1 MFPAVEVQSLN
12 HWTTREV
19 SFMVFYEIISPRF
32 LLSMSPW
39 YFLVSEVSFFQSS
52 SQKAGLNNP
61 TLIPSYNCTSIW
73 GQAVGG

>member
-1 MFPAVEVQSLN
+1 MSVEVQSLN
-12 HWTTREV
+12 HWNTRVV

-52 SQKAGLNNP
+52 SQKAGLNNL
-61 TLIPSYNCTSIW
+61 TLIPSYKCTSIR
-73 GQAVGG
+73 GQAVRG